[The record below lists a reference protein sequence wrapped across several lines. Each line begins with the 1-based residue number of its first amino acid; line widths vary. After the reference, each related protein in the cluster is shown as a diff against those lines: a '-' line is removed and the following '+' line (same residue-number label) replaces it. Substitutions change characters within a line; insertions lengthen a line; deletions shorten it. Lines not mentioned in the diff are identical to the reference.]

1 MRSSNRAPVFFWSG
15 PSIVRASASSAALAL
30 VYLASIFEISVL
42 VKYNFKKK
50 RNLLGGLAE
59 LLKEKDVFPYE
70 EIPNFPTSTVPGHAG
85 RMVIGLLDG
94 VPVICMH
101 GRFHCYEGYALWTVI

>member
-1 MRSSNRAPVFFWSG
+1 MQ
-15 PSIVRASASSAALAL
+15 
-30 VYLASIFEISVL
+30 
-42 VKYNFKKK
+42 
-50 RNLLGGLAE
+50 LLGGLAE

-94 VPVICMH
+94 VPVICMQ
-101 GRFHCYEGYALWTVI
+101 GRFHCYEGYALWKVIKIRSRFPLYI